1 MTTLLEIKQAIE
13 QLPEEDIRQL
23 AAWLP
28 NYLDQIWAKQIDA
41 ELASVELNGL
51 VAETLQDTVEL
62 SQPFN

>member
-1 MTTLLEIKQAIE
+1 MTTLLEIKEAIE

-28 NYLDQIWAKQIDA
+28 NYLDQIWVKQIDA